1 MIQVPAPLP
10 GRPSYLNVE
19 GGRLYV
25 CVHDAF
31 YLHGQGEFKG
41 RIRLAHPDRNHH
53 SWACSRTR
61 NLLKAR
67 ERWEA
72 QEARCYGR
80 LGLDPP
86 TKRLSCKP
94 SYGSRSSAAL
104 PALPASAERPEPSR
118 LTFGK
123 ARASP
128 TTACNERHDFTNVI
142 RTSPEQRL
150 KPSLTPTCHSP
161 PGAWGATDTENPLL
175 IRTRFARGVTSRWS
189 VSSDSQEFLGR
200 RACKRSS
207 MKS

>member
-10 GRPSYLNVE
+10 GRPFYLNVE

-25 CVHDAF
+25 SVHDAF
-31 YLHGQGEFKG
+31 YLQRQGEFKR

-53 SWACSRTR
+53 RWACSRTR
-61 NLLKAR
+61 KLLKAR

-72 QEARCYGR
+72 QEARWYGR

-86 TKRLSCKP
+86 TRPPCCRP
-94 SYGSRSSAAL
+94 SYGSRSSAAP
-104 PALPASAERPEPSR
+104 PALPASAERAEPSR

-128 TTACNERHDFTNVI
+128 TTACNEHHDFTDVI
-142 RTSPEQRL
+142 RTGPEQRF

-161 PGAWGATDTENPLL
+161 PGARQSL
-175 IRTRFARGVTSRWS
+175 IGHR
-189 VSSDSQEFLGR
+189 
-200 RACKRSS
+200 
-207 MKS
+207 